1 MEAEFSVLAL
11 MDRYF
16 CDLPKR
22 LVARVGMCF
31 ASARTRATGQGLVEG
46 SAQGTM
52 IEAGM
57 TAKERL
63 LRKVPGWSEHDAEIA
78 LRAVER
84 EHAGDTV
91 DEWGDLDA
99 QTDAAASR
107 VMRDLADEERL
118 SDSPAFQREST
129 R

>member
-1 MEAEFSVLAL
+1 
-11 MDRYF
+11 
-16 CDLPKR
+16 
-22 LVARVGMCF
+22 
-31 ASARTRATGQGLVEG
+31 
-46 SAQGTM
+46 
-52 IEAGM
+52 M
-57 TAKERL
+57 TAKEQL
-63 LRKVPGWSEHDAEIA
+63 LREVPSWSEHDAEIA

-91 DEWGDLDA
+91 GEWGDLDA

-107 VMRDLADEERL
+107 VMRDLAEEERL

>member
-1 MEAEFSVLAL
+1 
-11 MDRYF
+11 
-16 CDLPKR
+16 
-22 LVARVGMCF
+22 
-31 ASARTRATGQGLVEG
+31 
-46 SAQGTM
+46 M
-52 IEAGM
+52 IEVGM
-57 TAKERL
+57 TAKEQL
-63 LRKVPGWSEHDAEIA
+63 LRKVPGWSEHDAEVA

-99 QTDAAASR
+99 QTNAAASR

>member
-1 MEAEFSVLAL
+1 
-11 MDRYF
+11 
-16 CDLPKR
+16 
-22 LVARVGMCF
+22 
-31 ASARTRATGQGLVEG
+31 
-46 SAQGTM
+46 
-52 IEAGM
+52 M
-57 TAKERL
+57 TAKEQL

-84 EHAGDTV
+84 EHVGDTV

-107 VMRDLADEERL
+107 VMRDLAKEERL
-118 SDSPAFQREST
+118 SGSPAFQREST